1 MDVDPNHTTNKQK
14 DDDGELSMETDEF
27 PFPTSQSVDDTVQE
41 VKVSHFKAKIN
52 LIEKGIP
59 AIFLSSAQLDKQAES
74 YDLQEM
80 GRNESFLLHLNGFP
94 NHVTKSEV
102 QDLASKNQLRL
113 MKLI

>member
-14 DDDGELSMETDEF
+14 DDDGELLMETDEF
-27 PFPTSQSVDDTVQE
+27 PFPTSQRVDDTVQE

-52 LIEKGIP
+52 LM
-59 AIFLSSAQLDKQAES
+59 DKQAES

-94 NHVTKSEV
+94 NHVTNRNCK
-102 QDLASKNQLRL
+102 
-113 MKLI
+113 I

>member
-14 DDDGELSMETDEF
+14 DDDGELLMETDEF

-52 LIEKGIP
+52 LM
-59 AIFLSSAQLDKQAES
+59 DKQAES